1 MKADISR
8 KTLQELLDYD
18 PDTGAFRWKVSVS
31 NVKAGTMAGV
41 KRNGEYE
48 TIGINSTYY
57 QAHRLAWLHFYG
69 EWPDGIIDHINRDK
83 SDNRISNLRIVTRAE
98 NMANSKLNKRNIS
111 GINGVTFNKASA
123 YRWKVQVTT
132 NGKQHYLGHF
142 FTISA
147 AKEAIERFHKLG
159 VRDLDKKE

>member
-41 KRNGEYE
+41 K
-48 TIGINSTYY
+48 
-57 QAHRLAWLHFYG
+57 
-69 EWPDGIIDHINRDK
+69 
-83 SDNRISNLRIVTRAE
+83 RISNLRIVTRAE